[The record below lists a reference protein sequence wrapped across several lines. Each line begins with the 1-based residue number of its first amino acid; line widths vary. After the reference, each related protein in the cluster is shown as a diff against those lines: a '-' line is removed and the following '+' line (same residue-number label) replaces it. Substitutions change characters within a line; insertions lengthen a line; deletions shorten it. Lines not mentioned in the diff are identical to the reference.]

1 MKKTCAYFI
10 SLIIILSALSGK
22 LFSQDTL
29 HFPLR
34 VSIGADIYGPGYY
47 FAEKNNL
54 TIEGFVTVDSD
65 TAKSWTTD
73 IGYCRYS
80 YEQYNYSYKCEGIFI
95 RPGIEF
101 NIISPFVSRGKYFAG
116 GAIRYGL
123 SLYSHETPSFES
135 ENYWGS
141 ATGTIEKTTHLA
153 HFIEASP
160 GIRTELFRNISIGW
174 AIRLRLLIYSGA
186 GKDLRPVYIPGYGNG
201 TKSFSPGIN
210 YYIVWS
216 IPYRTLTLTNRK
228 R

>member
-1 MKKTCAYFI
+1 MKKTSAYFI
-10 SLIIILSALSGK
+10 SLIIFSALPGN

-29 HFPLR
+29 YFPLR
-34 VSIGADIYGPGYY
+34 ISIGTDIYGPGFY
-47 FAEKNNL
+47 FADNNNL
-54 TIEGFVTVDSD
+54 TIEGFLSVDRDTVR
-65 TAKSWTTD
+65 SWTND
-73 IGYCRYS
+73 IGYCSYS
-80 YEQYNYSYKCEGIFI
+80 FRQYNYSYNCKGFFI

-123 SLYSHETPSFES
+123 SLYSHETPFFES

-141 ATGTIEKTTHLA
+141 TAGTIVKTTHLA
-153 HFIEASP
+153 HFIEVSP
-160 GIRTELFRNISIGW
+160 GIRTELFSNVSIGW
-174 AIRLRLLIYSGA
+174 SIRLRLLIYSGT
-186 GKDLRPVYIPGYGNG
+186 GKDLRPVYIPGYGYG